1 MEENKYNRGKIY
13 KLTDNG
19 YNKCYIGSTTE
30 TLSNR
35 MAKHR
40 NAYRRYRNNDAKRT
54 TCFDIF
60 EEFGMENCK
69 AELIES
75 YPCASKE
82 ELNAREGY
90 YIRNTECVNKLI
102 AGRKWKEYYD
112 DTRELKLDYAK
123 KYREQNADKVK
134 AREKAYR
141 ESHKHEKAERDKS
154 YRERKK
160 EKIAEHRKQYYQ
172 QNQEKLKAYHR
183 QRTQCDC
190 GGHFTITH
198 KNRHYDTQKHKDW
211 QEKQNL

>member
-1 MEENKYNRGKIY
+1 
-13 KLTDNG
+13 
-19 YNKCYIGSTTE
+19 
-30 TLSNR
+30 
-35 MAKHR
+35 
-40 NAYRRYRNNDAKRT
+40 
-54 TCFDIF
+54 
-60 EEFGMENCK
+60 MENCK

-90 YIRNTECVNKLI
+90 YIRNTECVNKLV

-154 YRERKK
+154 YRERNKQK
-160 EKIAEHRKQYYQ
+160 NCRAQKTVLSAKPRKTKSISPTT
-172 QNQEKLKAYHR
+172 NAM
-183 QRTQCDC
+183 
-190 GGHFTITH
+190 
-198 KNRHYDTQKHKDW
+198 
-211 QEKQNL
+211 